1 MSSFLV
7 VSLLFVVMFLCV
19 GIAFLFWRFSV
30 IQDRLHTLEKSMIGE
45 SNQPFLPHLK
55 LVIHKPHKVA
65 HRESRLAK
73 AVSAVSPEYIR
84 YRVYKQVA
92 EELEI
97 ALNERE
103 IDVSIELVGL
113 KGNAQKP
120 SKPSKPSKP
129 TAEPSAP
136 V

>member
-1 MSSFLV
+1 MSSLV
-7 VSLLFVVMFLCV
+7 VLAMLFVVMFLCC
-19 GIAFLFWRFSV
+19 GIAFLFWRSTV
-30 IQDRLHTLEKSMIGE
+30 IQDRLHALENNIIKE
-45 SNQPFLPHLK
+45 SNLEFVPHLK

-65 HRESRLAK
+65 QRESRLAK
-73 AVSAVSPEYIR
+73 AVSAVSPEYIK

-103 IDVSIELVGL
+103 IDVSIELVGM
-113 KGNAQKP
+113 KGSSSRGAKP
-120 SKPSKPSKP
+120 MSDDSS
-129 TAEPSAP
+129 S